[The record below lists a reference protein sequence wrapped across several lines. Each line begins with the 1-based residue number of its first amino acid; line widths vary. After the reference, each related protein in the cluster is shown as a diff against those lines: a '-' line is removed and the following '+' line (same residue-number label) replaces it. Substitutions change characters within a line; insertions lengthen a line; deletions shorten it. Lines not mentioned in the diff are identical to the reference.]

1 MTMDARKQ
9 RILEAIVAIYSTGGE
24 PVGSGLLASHFD
36 MALSSATLRNEMAA
50 LTKLG
55 LLEQPHTG
63 AERRPRTGRLY
74 RLCRSGYHPA
84 GRGSV
89 HRPF

>member
-36 MALSSATLRNEMAA
+36 MALSSATLRNE
-50 LTKLG
+50 KI
-55 LLEQPHTG
+55 
-63 AERRPRTGRLY
+63 GRA
-74 RLCRSGYHPA
+74 H
-84 GRGSV
+84 V
-89 HRPF
+89 